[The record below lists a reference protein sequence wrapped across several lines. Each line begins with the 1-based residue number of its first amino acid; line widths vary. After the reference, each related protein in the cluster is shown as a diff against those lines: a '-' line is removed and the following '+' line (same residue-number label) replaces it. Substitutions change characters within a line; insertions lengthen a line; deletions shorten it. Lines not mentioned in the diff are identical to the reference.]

1 MCSVLFSQN
10 PFVHL
15 AFFLSSYLGQWNF
28 KAAAPV
34 IRFMNCTLLQVSW
47 LWGILWIIGSRNKEI
62 KLHFGVQFTLD
73 FSSLPL
79 LCVCACVCI
88 YIYCI
93 YIYCMYIHTHIYI
106 LNVCIYIYMSF
117 YCTHIFVLIFIFFL
131 YIVSVWSLIA
141 IFSIWTCSPVFIYV
155 PLIVFVFC
163 TSLLLSS
170 LRSKIVLLIFTMPYY
185 MKQLLL
191 LSTAIVSEYYIFIQ
205 LAINKDFWLNH

>member
-1 MCSVLFSQN
+1 MCVCVCVCVCVCEFLSSIIQVINTFLWHGDLNLLYLLIILMCSVLFSQN

-79 LCVCACVCI
+79 LCVCMCV
-88 YIYCI
+88 YIHI
-93 YIYCMYIHTHIYI
+93 LYIHILYVYTHTHIYTK
-106 LNVCIYIYMSF
+106 CMHIYIWVSIAHIYLSWFLFSF
-117 YCTHIFVLIFIFFL
+117 YILFLFGPLLLYFL
-131 YIVSVWSLIA
+131 YELAV
-141 IFSIWTCSPVFIYV
+141 
-155 PLIVFVFC
+155 
-163 TSLLLSS
+163 LSS
-170 LRSKIVLLIFTMPYY
+170 FMSL
-185 MKQLLL
+185 
-191 LSTAIVSEYYIFIQ
+191 
-205 LAINKDFWLNH
+205 